1 MSEGKYE
8 VTVRPEKAAVVD
20 EMKEQLSSQGVVLVA
35 YNKLDVKTAM
45 QLRRTFLK
53 HGVQYKVIKNTL
65 TRIAANDIGIF
76 LAGSQAV
83 RPLEQIIKIMDP
95 DIIGSDT
102 GQSILNN
109 FVLHA
114 MLQED
119 PVAPAAALK
128 EFLKETKSEA
138 VAIKAGVLDGKVID
152 PKAVKAL
159 ADLPSKEQLLG
170 MVASALLAP
179 ITGLACALNGNIQN
193 LAYALEAVRKQKE
206 SA

>member
-1 MSEGKYE
+1 MSEGNYE
-8 VTVRPEKAAVVD
+8 VTVRPEKAAVVE

-65 TRIAANDIGIF
+65 TRIAANDIGIHDLDDLLQGPNG
-76 LAGSQAV
+76 LA
-83 RPLEQIIKIMDP
+83 
-95 DIIGSDT
+95 T
-102 GQSILNN
+102 C
-109 FVLHA
+109 
-114 MLQED
+114 
-119 PVAPAAALK
+119 
-128 EFLKETKSEA
+128 KETKSEA

>member
-1 MSEGKYE
+1 MSEGNYE
-8 VTVRPEKAAVVD
+8 VTVRPEKAAVVE

-65 TRIAANDIGIF
+65 TRIAANDIGIHDLDDLLQGPNG
-76 LAGSQAV
+76 LATC
-83 RPLEQIIKIMDP
+83 K
-95 DIIGSDT
+95 
-102 GQSILNN
+102 
-109 FVLHA
+109 
-114 MLQED
+114 ED

-193 LAYALEAVRKQKE
+193 LAYALEAMRKQKE

>member
-8 VTVRPEKAAVVD
+8 VTVRPEKAAVVE

-65 TRIAANDIGIF
+65 TRIAANDIGIHDLDDLLQGPNG
-76 LAGSQAV
+76 LATC
-83 RPLEQIIKIMDP
+83 K
-95 DIIGSDT
+95 
-102 GQSILNN
+102 
-109 FVLHA
+109 
-114 MLQED
+114 ED
-119 PVAPAAALK
+119 PVAPAAV
-128 EFLKETKSEA
+128 LKETKSEA

>member
-1 MSEGKYE
+1 MSEEKYE
-8 VTVRPEKAAVVD
+8 VVIRPEKVAVVD
-20 EMKEQLSSQGVVLVA
+20 EMKEKLASQGVVLVS
-35 YNKLDVKTAM
+35 YNKLDVQTAM

-65 TRIAANDIGIF
+65 TRIAANDIGIHGLDDLLQGPSG
-76 LAGSQAV
+76 LATS
-83 RPLEQIIKIMDP
+83 KD
-95 DIIGSDT
+95 
-102 GQSILNN
+102 
-109 FVLHA
+109 
-114 MLQED
+114 D

-138 VAIKAGVLDGKVID
+138 IVIKAGVLDGKVID
-152 PKAVKAL
+152 AKAVQAL

-170 MVASALLAP
+170 MVAATLLAP
-179 ITGLACALNGNIQN
+179 ITGLARALSGNIQN

>member
-1 MSEGKYE
+1 MSEGNYE
-8 VTVRPEKAAVVD
+8 VTVRPEKAAVVE

-35 YNKLDVKTAM
+35 YNKLAAETAM

-53 HGVQYKVIKNTL
+53 YGVQYKVIKNTL
-65 TRIAANDIGIF
+65 TRIAANDIGIHNLDDLLQGPNG
-76 LAGSQAV
+76 LATC
-83 RPLEQIIKIMDP
+83 K
-95 DIIGSDT
+95 
-102 GQSILNN
+102 
-109 FVLHA
+109 
-114 MLQED
+114 ED

>member
-1 MSEGKYE
+1 MICSRAE
-8 VTVRPEKAAVVD
+8 RPGY
-20 EMKEQLSSQGVVLVA
+20 LQGRSRS
-35 YNKLDVKTAM
+35 T
-45 QLRRTFLK
+45 
-53 HGVQYKVIKNTL
+53 
-65 TRIAANDIGIF
+65 
-76 LAGSQAV
+76 
-83 RPLEQIIKIMDP
+83 
-95 DIIGSDT
+95 
-102 GQSILNN
+102 
-109 FVLHA
+109 
-114 MLQED
+114 
-119 PVAPAAALK
+119 AAALK

>member
-8 VTVRPEKAAVVD
+8 VTVRPEKAAVVE

-65 TRIAANDIGIF
+65 TRIAANDLLQGPNG
-76 LAGSQAV
+76 LATC
-83 RPLEQIIKIMDP
+83 K
-95 DIIGSDT
+95 
-102 GQSILNN
+102 
-109 FVLHA
+109 
-114 MLQED
+114 ED